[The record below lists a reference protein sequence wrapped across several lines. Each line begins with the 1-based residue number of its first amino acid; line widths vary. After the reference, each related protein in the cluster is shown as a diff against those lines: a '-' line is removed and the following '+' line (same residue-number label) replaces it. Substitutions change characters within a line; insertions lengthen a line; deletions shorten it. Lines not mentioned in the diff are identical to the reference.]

1 MIRKT
6 VLGATAL
13 AVLVTGLASA
23 PALAGGGGKD
33 YAARQ
38 AKKWEHLH
46 LNAYRNGNS
55 GIFSYDEECRTI
67 RVKAWDDYYGYV
79 WTKKVVCG

>member
-1 MIRKT
+1 MIRET

-23 PALAGGGGKD
+23 PAFAGSD

-55 GIFSYDEECRTI
+55 GFIAYNDECREI
-67 RVKAWDDYYGYV
+67 RVKTCNDEYGYV
-79 WTKKVVCG
+79 WTKKIVC

>member
-6 VLGATAL
+6 VISATAL
-13 AVLVTGLASA
+13 ALLATGLASA
-23 PALAGGGGKD
+23 PALAGGGKD

-55 GIFSYDEECRTI
+55 GIFAYGDDCRTI
-67 RVKAWDDYYGYV
+67 SVKTWDDYYGYV
-79 WTKKVVCG
+79 WTKKVVCH

>member
-6 VLGATAL
+6 VLGAMTL
-13 AVLVTGLASA
+13 AVLATSLVAA
-23 PALAGGGGKD
+23 PAFAGGGGKD
-33 YAARQ
+33 YAART

-55 GIFSYDEECRTI
+55 GVFAYDDCRTI
-67 RVKAWDDYYGYV
+67 RVKVWDEAYGYV
-79 WTKKVVCG
+79 WTDKTVC

>member
-13 AVLVTGLASA
+13 AVLAAGLAS

-33 YAARQ
+33 YSARM

-55 GIFSYDEECRTI
+55 GFIAYGDDCRTI
-67 RVKAWDDYYGYV
+67 RVKTWDDYYGYV
-79 WTKKVVCG
+79 WTKKVVCN

>member
-13 AVLVTGLASA
+13 AVLVTSLSA
-23 PALAGGGGKD
+23 PAFAGGGGKD
-33 YAARQ
+33 YAART

-55 GIFSYDEECRTI
+55 GFLAYGDDCRQV
-67 RVKAWDDYYGYV
+67 RVKVWTDEYGYV
-79 WTKKVVCG
+79 WTDKTVC